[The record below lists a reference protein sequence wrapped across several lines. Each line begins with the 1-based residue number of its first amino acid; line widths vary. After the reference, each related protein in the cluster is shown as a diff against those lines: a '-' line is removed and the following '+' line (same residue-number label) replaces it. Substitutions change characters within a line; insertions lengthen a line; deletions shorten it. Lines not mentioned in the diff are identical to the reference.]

1 MKGDQC
7 LPAHLPARVFR
18 PHCQQSHRVYNAAMR
33 RRFAQV
39 VVLIAACV
47 LAGKTHVRAQSAPC
61 PPHLASASQVKQRSG
76 STISIIDV
84 TFSDALQLPLVDQER
99 IAAWIKQRTRGESL
113 EQVTDDAVERV
124 RAGWQNHGYFRVQ
137 VSGEEK
143 TLADGPAGQ
152 RISLSFHVEEGLQYS
167 LAEITFRNNEA
178 IGDTSALRELFPISD
193 GDIFSREKIAEG
205 LENLKKAYGEM
216 GYINFTAGPDTKFDD
231 EKKMIALDI
240 DLDEGK
246 QFYVNSV
253 DVLGLNESARQEVLK
268 ELPIKRGQIY
278 NSGIW
283 ELSLLKYS
291 SVLPECG
298 CRQELSWD
306 DRAGTVAVALDFRP
320 CSTD

>member
-1 MKGDQC
+1 
-7 LPAHLPARVFR
+7 
-18 PHCQQSHRVYNAAMR
+18 MR
-33 RRFAQV
+33 RGLAHCV
-39 VVLIAACV
+39 VFIAVCV

-76 STISIIDV
+76 PAISIIDV

-99 IAAWIKQRTRGESL
+99 IAAWIKQRTRGEPL

-124 RAGWQNHGYFRVQ
+124 KAGWQNHGYFKVQ
-137 VSGEEK
+137 VGGEER
-143 TLADGPAGQ
+143 TLTDGPAGQ
-152 RISLSFHVEEGLQYS
+152 RIALSFRVEEGLQYS
-167 LAEITFRNNEA
+167 LGEITFRNNKA
-178 IGDTSALRELFPISD
+178 IDDTSTLGEFFPISD

-216 GYINFTAGPDTKFDD
+216 GYINFTAVPDTKFDD

-246 QFYVNSV
+246 QFYVSSV
-253 DVLGLNESARQEVLK
+253 DVLGLDEPARQELLK

-278 NSGIW
+278 SSRVW
-283 ELSLLKYS
+283 ELLLLKYRDM
-291 SVLPECG
+291 LPECG
-298 CRQELSWD
+298 CQQELSLD
-306 DRAGTVAVALDFRP
+306 EHAGTVAVAIDFRP